1 MTWDASFPD
10 TIAKAGREGDRAR
23 RWHAA
28 AQQPGMFNQA
38 TWDAVVG
45 DLPSLPSMSDLTQ
58 PFEKLGEVASQIKWG
73 ASKMMDNIGD
83 FFSGGSDTP
92 GHMVSNALG
101 SSDALTNMIPQTFKS
116 LTNGNFSSVTENA
129 IKGIGDSLNFDSF
142 KPGFVDKIVGS
153 TDVTSALLSSG
164 IASDAGGPK
173 RQGVELKSIISG
185 DVVYFNVTP
194 TISEERGAMYDDV
207 TPAHHPGSMLKYN
220 HTAARGWSIGSIKL
234 ISRNIAE
241 ATENQRIINI
251 LRSWLMPYY
260 GYGTEAE
267 NRNMLGAPPDLLELN
282 AYGSKNIGNISVVL
296 TQLNIDWPND
306 VDYLHTADGQAFPV
320 IMNVSIS
327 LKEAW
332 SPREYSG
339 FSLGAYKKGD
349 MKGAYDGSRATP
361 SAGEASAKPTETP
374 KGIDAAPTPTNSSSV
389 TPTSPAATNASTAKS
404 EATTNSDDP
413 FSQPFVDRMST
424 DPLGNKRIY
433 QDAITKQVLSES
445 EYNAYGNDQPP
456 ITGNPSEIPLR
467 KFYFRDVPIYK

>member
-1 MTWDASFPD
+1 MTWDASFPPIYPSSQINRPNGQAY
-10 TIAKAGREGDRAR
+10 TIEQARA
-23 RWHAA
+23 WHAA
-28 AQQPGMFNQA
+28 NNGTGS
-38 TWDAVVG
+38 TWDAITS

-83 FFSGGSDTP
+83 FFSGDSSTT
-92 GHMVSNALG
+92 GHMISGALG
-101 SSDALTNMIPQTFKS
+101 SSDALNNMIPQSFKS

-129 IKGIGDSLNFDSF
+129 IKGIGDSLNFDSL
-142 KPGFVDKIVGS
+142 KPGFVDKIIGS

-164 IASDAGGPK
+164 IASEAGGPK
-173 RQGVELKSIISG
+173 RQGVELKSITSG

-241 ATENQRIINI
+241 ATENQRILNI

-296 TQLNIDWPND
+296 SQLNIDWPND

-361 SAGEASAKPTETP
+361 SAGEASAKPAETP
-374 KGIDAAPTPTNSSSV
+374 KGIINQNGEITEGDVSIGTPRAEAAIQSELDRTFADPSHQMEMADLYAKGESIIARNKEKMNELRRADTPYDLIKKNDALERSIS
-389 TPTSPAATNASTAKS
+389 K
-404 EATTNSDDP
+404 
-413 FSQPFVDRMST
+413 
-424 DPLGNKRIY
+424 
-433 QDAITKQVLSES
+433 AIPVK
-445 EYNAYGNDQPP
+445 AYGRGHAN
-456 ITGNPSEIPLR
+456 
-467 KFYFRDVPIYK
+467 

>member
-1 MTWDASFPD
+1 
-10 TIAKAGREGDRAR
+10 
-23 RWHAA
+23 
-28 AQQPGMFNQA
+28 
-38 TWDAVVG
+38 
-45 DLPSLPSMSDLTQ
+45 MSDLTQ

-83 FFSGGSDTP
+83 FFSGDSNTP
-92 GHMVSNALG
+92 GHMISGALG
-101 SSDALTNMIPQTFKS
+101 SSDALNNMIPQSFKS

-129 IKGIGDSLNFDSF
+129 IKGIGDSLNFDSL
-142 KPGFVDKIVGS
+142 KPGFVDKIIGS

-173 RQGVELKSIISG
+173 RQGVELKSITSG
-185 DVVYFNVTP
+185 EIVYFNVTP

-234 ISRNIAE
+234 ISRNISE
-241 ATENQRIINI
+241 ATENQRVLNV

-306 VDYLHTADGQAFPV
+306 VDYLHTSDGQAFPV

-339 FSLGAYKKGD
+339 FSLSAYKKGD

-361 SAGEASAKPTETP
+361 SAGEPTAKPAETP
-374 KGIDAAPTPTNSSSV
+374 KGIDAAPTPANSSGV

-404 EATTNSDDP
+404 EATTSLGSWGKEQLEQKAKAIIEKNSSTSTLKKAVSTLGFYEGKD
-413 FSQPFVDRMST
+413 FVDSVIDSAT
-424 DPLGNKRIY
+424 AEK
-433 QDAITKQVLSES
+433 T
-445 EYNAYGNDQPP
+445 
-456 ITGNPSEIPLR
+456 IPKAFSR
-467 KFYFRDVPIYK
+467 GQSN